1 MNNNVLKGYLGFV
14 GARGYSAYEVALQN
28 GFVGTEQDWLATLGT
43 SSHFDRC
50 SNIYASTSYGQTSF
64 DIPDCYTSNSFLDV
78 YVEGARLNSDE
89 YTIDTS
95 ANKINLVT
103 PLDVVGTK
111 VEVVT
116 LTMST
121 NSLPIVETINAEST
135 NEASAGAKAVY
146 DALKLIID
154 DVNLSAERTYSNN
167 KINDIVNN
175 IYDVISEYSN
185 QKINN
190 SDIQVLTG
198 VAQNISAGSTSI
210 VDVAYPDG
218 FTKAN
223 TNIIGKMVSSNNNY
237 YDVVDLTDTTSGFPS
252 ISMIALTDETIRLWI
267 KNTSTSATRN
277 GYFKITLLRK

>member
-28 GFVGTEQDWLATLGT
+28 GFIGTEQDWLATLGT

-50 SNIYASTSYGQTSF
+50 SDIYTTTTSGQTTF
-64 DIPDCYTSNSFLDV
+64 EIPDCYTNNSFIDV
-78 YVEGARLNSDE
+78 YVNGSRLNSDE
-89 YTIDTS
+89 YTINTS
-95 ANKINLVT
+95 TNKIILTKALGVI
-103 PLDVVGTK
+103 GTK

-121 NSLPIVETINAEST
+121 NSLPIAETISAEST
-135 NEASAGAKAVY
+135 NEVSAGAKAVY
-146 DALKLIID
+146 DALKLVID
-154 DVNLSAERTYSNN
+154 DNNLSGEKTYSNN
-167 KINDIVNN
+167 KINEIVNN
-175 IYDVISEYSN
+175 IYDAMTDYLNEKAN
-185 QKINN
+185 A

-198 VAQNISAGSTSI
+198 VAQNISAGGTSI

-218 FTKAN
+218 FNKAN

-277 GYFKITLLRK
+277 GYYKITLLKK